1 MRKIFD
7 VVCPLGDALILARRN
22 PWHDT
27 NKTIVNEFQSQWERA
42 IILVYEKEMDGFLSD
57 YVAASNVAA
66 CHWFSSQYSLQE
78 RHYRS
83 AVFLFLK
90 VNLLQ

>member
-1 MRKIFD
+1 M
-7 VVCPLGDALILARRN
+7 VCPLRDALILARRN

-27 NKTIVNEFQSQWERA
+27 NKTIANEFQSQWERA
-42 IILVYEKEMDGFLSD
+42 MMLVKEKEMDGFLSD
-57 YVAASNVAA
+57 YVAASNVAT
-66 CHWFSSQYSLQE
+66 CHWVSSKYSLQE
-78 RHYRS
+78 RRYRS